1 MKAVMVSIE
10 YLKRR
15 ADEFLE
21 TAQYNFTKKMYD
33 LAAFSVE
40 QYMQLYLK
48 YFLAKKSRLFP

>member
-1 MKAVMVSIE
+1 MVSIE